1 MTTILLKKL
10 LVPQPVKK
18 YSAFYRTWRLITVCI
33 TARHSFISWVR
44 LIQRTLPNHI
54 SLRSNSIRHSH
65 LGRHPSKRLPSQ
77 PARQPRTTTVS
88 QCRNCWHSCAS
99 EAAVYRMY
107 ATCAA
112 ATPAPPLFVL
122 KRITLCFTSLS
133 TLPVKFFKPL
143 SLPKF
148 HKRHQV
154 QICLKNCLAW
164 HGLALCFIAHTVS
177 LARGDVMSVRL
188 SVYLSV

>member
-1 MTTILLKKL
+1 MHNSPPLIHILSQINPAHAAQSYFFKIQFNTT
-10 LVPQPVKK
+10 
-18 YSAFYRTWRLITVCI
+18 F
-33 TARHSFISWVR
+33 
-44 LIQRTLPNHI
+44 
-54 SLRSNSIRHSH
+54 
-65 LGRHPSKRLPSQ
+65 PSRPTPFQTSTQ
-77 PARQPRTTTVS
+77 PARQPRTRTVS